1 MKIEVSNTAN
11 LPTPYGHF
19 KLTAFRE
26 WTQNVHGRDCEL
38 EHLVISSLELPKKP
52 LVRIHSECLTGDVL
66 HSLKCDCGG
75 ELEIALKLIQERG
88 GMILYLRQ
96 EGRGI
101 GLFNKINAYALQ
113 DQGLDTVEANE
124 ALGLPKDA
132 RDYRIVGEI
141 FKHFDLA
148 EIVLLTN
155 NPSKIQFLESFVK
168 VEREE
173 IFAPQNCHNEE
184 YLKIKKNKMGHLL
197 P

>member
-1 MKIEVSNTAN
+1 MKIEISNTAL
-11 LPTPYGHF
+11 LPTPYGDF
-19 KLTAFRE
+19 CLTAFRE
-26 WTQNVHGRDCEL
+26 YTKNIHGRDCEL
-38 EHLVISSLELPKKP
+38 EHLVISSKHLPSKP

-113 DQGLDTVEANE
+113 DQGMDTVEANE
-124 ALGLPKDA
+124 ALGFPKDA
-132 RDYRIVGEI
+132 RDYEVVGEI
-141 FKHFDLA
+141 FKHFNLK
-148 EIVLLTN
+148 EIILLTN
-155 NPSKIQFLESFVK
+155 NPFKLSFLESFVN

-173 IFAPQNCHNEE
+173 ILAPRNCHNQE
-184 YLKIKKNKMGHLL
+184 YLNVKKNKMGHLL

>member
-1 MKIEVSNTAN
+1 MKVDISQTAI
-11 LPTPYGHF
+11 LPTPYGDF

-26 WTQNVHGRDCEL
+26 WTQNIHGRDCEL
-38 EHLVISSLELPKKP
+38 EHLVISSMQIPAKP

-75 ELEIALKLIQERG
+75 ELEIALRLIQERG

-113 DQGLDTVEANE
+113 DQGMDTVEANE
-124 ALGLPKDA
+124 ALGLPKDG
-132 RDYRIVGEI
+132 RDYKIVEVI
-141 FKHFDLA
+141 FKHFNLT
-148 EIVLLTN
+148 EITLLTN
-155 NPSKIQFLESFVK
+155 NPLKLKFLKSFVS
-168 VEREE
+168 VDREE
-173 IFAPQNCHNEE
+173 ILAPSNCHNQK
-184 YLKIKKNKMGHLL
+184 YLEIKKIKMGHLL

>member
-1 MKIEVSNTAN
+1 MKVEVSQVAT
-11 LPTPYGHF
+11 LPTPYGAF
-19 KLTAFRE
+19 KLQAFRE
-26 WTQNVHGRDCEL
+26 WTKNVHGRDCEL
-38 EHLVISSLELPKKP
+38 EHLVISSIIIPDKP
-52 LVRIHSECLTGDVL
+52 IVRIHSECLTGDVL

-75 ELEIALKLIQERG
+75 ELEIALKEIQKRG

-113 DQGLDTVEANE
+113 DQGMDTVEANE

-132 RDYRIVGEI
+132 RDYEIVGEI
-141 FKHFDLA
+141 FKHFNLK
-148 EIVLLTN
+148 EIILLTN
-155 NPSKIQFLESFVK
+155 NPSKITFLEKFVK

-173 IFAPQNCHNEE
+173 ILAPNNCHNQD
-184 YLKIKKNKMGHLL
+184 YLNVKKNKMGHLL